1 VLPID
6 VSTLIA
12 HWVLFFCLASG
23 HCALIVALINRVNA
37 LGWERQ
43 WVKRTETLIKLI
55 GIALPCLLIFGSW
68 TPWTQWLSGETVP
81 LPSSGLINTHAAI
94 CLTAL
99 AWWFPDWAH
108 ARLGLRRTQSQ
119 HRPEQ
124 SRRWTQDDWIQTPS
138 ELHWM
143 LKLPGNEAMQLDVN
157 QKRLAVPDLPFRWNG
172 LRIGHLSDLHLTGKV
187 PIEFYLM
194 AFEKLQEH
202 QPDCLVVSGDWIDNP
217 LTLDWIPK
225 ILQGITAPMGCFF
238 ILGNHDLAM
247 GESER
252 LRADLRSIGWTDL
265 GGSFLEM
272 KQPQGVLQWLGDE
285 SPWWPAPSHPPNSRP
300 LDALRV
306 GVCHSP
312 DSWKWA
318 RKQQCQLVL
327 AGHTHGGQ
335 IRIPGIGPVISP
347 SMHGSRFA
355 SGIFYH
361 QNSCMHV
368 SRGLAGKTPFRWRC
382 PPEAS
387 LLRLEPLLQTVPVM
401 ELKTFEATSSS
412 ASVATA

>member
-1 VLPID
+1 VPTID
-6 VSTLIA
+6 ASTLIVR
-12 HWVLFFCLASG
+12 WFLFLCLATG

-37 LGWERQ
+37 LGWDRR
-43 WVKRTETLIKLI
+43 WVKRTEKLIKLI
-55 GIALPCLLIFGSW
+55 GIALPFILIFGSLTAW
-68 TPWTQWLSGETVP
+68 KQWLLGERVP
-81 LPSSGLINTHAAI
+81 LPSSGLVTTHAAI

-99 AWWFPDWAH
+99 AWWFPDWFH

-119 HRPEQ
+119 HPPEH
-124 SRRWTQDDWIQTPS
+124 SRRWTQDDWNQPPS

-143 LKLPGNEAMQLDVN
+143 LKLPGNEAMQLEVN

-172 LRIGHLSDLHLTGKV
+172 LRVGHLSDLHLTGVV
-187 PIEFYLM
+187 PIDFYRM

-217 LTLDWIPK
+217 QALDWIPR
-225 ILQGITAPMGCFF
+225 ILQGIAAPLGCFF

-247 GESER
+247 GESQR

-272 KQPQGVLQWLGDE
+272 KKPQGTLQWLGDE
-285 SPWWPAPSHPPNSRP
+285 SPWWPAPRKLPNDRP
-300 LDALRV
+300 LDALRI

-318 RKQQCQLVL
+318 RRQQCQLVL

-355 SGIFYH
+355 SGIFY
-361 QNSCMHV
+361 QENSCMHV
-368 SRGLAGKTPFRWRC
+368 SRGLAGKTPLRWRC
-382 PPEAS
+382 LPEAS
-387 LLRLEPLLQTVPVM
+387 LLRLEPLLPTVADV
-401 ELKTFEATSSS
+401 ESEKFEATISS
-412 ASVATA
+412 ANVATA